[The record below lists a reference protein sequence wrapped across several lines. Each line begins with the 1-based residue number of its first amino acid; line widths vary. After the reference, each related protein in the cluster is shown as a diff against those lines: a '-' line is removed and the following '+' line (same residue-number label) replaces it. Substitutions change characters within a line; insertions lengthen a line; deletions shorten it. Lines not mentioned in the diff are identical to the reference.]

1 MSSASRGTSQP
12 VLARVR
18 ETCDMAKRSAGI
30 LLHRNGASE
39 VLLVHPGGPFWAKK
53 DLGAWSIPK
62 GEHDDGEDGLDAAL
76 REFREETGAELEAGE
91 LTDLGSIKQRGGK
104 VVQAWAAEGDLD
116 AAAVRSNTFTMEWP
130 PRSGTMREFPEVD
143 RAAWFSLEE
152 ARERIN
158 PAQAEFL
165 DRLSAR

>member
-1 MSSASRGTSQP
+1 
-12 VLARVR
+12 
-18 ETCDMAKRSAGI
+18 MAKRSAGI
-30 LLHRNGASE
+30 LLFRPDPLE

-116 AAAVRSNTFTMEWP
+116 ADSVRSNTFTMEWP